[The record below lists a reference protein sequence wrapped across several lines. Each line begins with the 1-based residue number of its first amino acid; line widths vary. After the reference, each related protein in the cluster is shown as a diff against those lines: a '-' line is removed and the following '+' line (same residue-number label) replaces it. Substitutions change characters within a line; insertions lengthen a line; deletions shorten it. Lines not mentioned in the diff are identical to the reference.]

1 MGGLERAGWT
11 ALAAGLA
18 GVALAV
24 SGAAQAAESRYTSA
38 ATGACA
44 IKESG
49 EPEGQDWLL
58 YRCEGQ
64 PGIPVWLHY
73 QDSTRLQVAFGPM
86 NFDHYAPFS
95 SDRDEA
101 WKVEWRGVV
110 YGRYRP
116 YAAILRMRPVGERGS
131 ILAVYRIWPDKPSCL
146 IGQVSDNAEARRI
159 ADAASTLEDCP
170 A

>member
-1 MGGLERAGWT
+1 MRHGQWGRAG
-11 ALAAGLA
+11 LAAG
-18 GVALAV
+18 VAVAILGSAF
-24 SGAAQAAESRYTSA
+24 AAQATESRYTRA
-38 ATGACA
+38 GPGACTVA
-44 IKESG
+44 ESG

-64 PGIPVWLHY
+64 AGMPVWLLY
-73 QDSTRLQVAFGPM
+73 QDSTRLQAAFGPRD
-86 NFDHYAPFS
+86 FTHYAAFS

-101 WKVEWRGVV
+101 WQVEWRGVV

-116 YAAILRMRPVGERGS
+116 FAAILRMRPVGEPGS

-146 IGQVSDNAEARRI
+146 IGQVTDNAEARRI

-170 A
+170 S

>member
-1 MGGLERAGWT
+1 MEGQTRAVWT
-11 ALAAGLA
+11 ALAAGLSA
-18 GVALAV
+18 ALLAAPVA
-24 SGAAQAAESRYTSA
+24 SRAAESRYTQA
-38 ATGACA
+38 GPTAC
-44 IKESG
+44 KVQESG

-64 PGIPVWLHY
+64 PGLPVWLLY
-73 QDSTRLQVAFGPM
+73 QDSTRLQVAFGP
-86 NFDHYAPFS
+86 NSFDHYAPFS

-116 YAAILRMRPVGERGS
+116 YAAILRMRPVGEQGS
-131 ILAVYRIWPDKPSCL
+131 MLAVYRIWPDKPSCL
-146 IGQVSDNAEARRI
+146 IGQVTDNAEARRI

-170 A
+170 E

>member
-1 MGGLERAGWT
+1 MRFRHWGRIG
-11 ALAAGLA
+11 LAAGVIVA
-18 GVALAV
+18 GTLTTAL
-24 SGAAQAAESRYTSA
+24 AAQAAESRYTSA

-64 PGIPVWLHY
+64 PGIPVWLNY

-101 WKVEWRGVV
+101 WKIEWRGVV
-110 YGRYRP
+110 YGHYRP
-116 YAAILRMRPVGERGS
+116 YAAILRMRPVGEQGS
-131 ILAVYRIWPDKPSCL
+131 VLAVYRIWPDRPSCL
-146 IGQVSDNAEARRI
+146 IGQATDNAEARRI
-159 ADAASTLEDCP
+159 ADAASTMEACP
-170 A
+170 G

>member
-1 MGGLERAGWT
+1 MGRRTGLT
-11 ALAAGLA
+11 LLAAGLA
-18 GVALAV
+18 ALAASTAV
-24 SGAAQAAESRYTSA
+24 ATAAQASESRYTEAGPKS
-38 ATGACA
+38 CA
-44 IKESG
+44 VKESG

-64 PGIPVWLHY
+64 PELPVWLLF
-73 QDSTRLQVAFGPM
+73 QDSTRLQAAFGPK

-101 WKVEWRGVV
+101 WRVEWRGVV
-110 YGRYRP
+110 YGRFRP
-116 YAAILRMRPVGERGS
+116 YAAILRMRPVGEQGS

-146 IGQVSDNAEARRI
+146 IGQVTDNAEARRI
-159 ADAASTLEDCP
+159 ADAASTMDDCP